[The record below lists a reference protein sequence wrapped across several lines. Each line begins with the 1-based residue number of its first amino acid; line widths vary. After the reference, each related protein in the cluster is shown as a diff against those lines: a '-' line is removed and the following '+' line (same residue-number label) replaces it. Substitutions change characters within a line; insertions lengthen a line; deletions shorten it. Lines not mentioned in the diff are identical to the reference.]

1 MTCTARRT
9 RTSPAHT
16 RRRHYPDAVY
26 LASGSGPSASP
37 TVIQRQEAV
46 LTTQAG
52 PGHPATSAAA
62 FAAVEADLTGGDQR
76 GPGRVHRDRPH
87 GEYR

>member
-1 MTCTARRT
+1 
-9 RTSPAHT
+9 
-16 RRRHYPDAVY
+16 
-26 LASGSGPSASP
+26 
-37 TVIQRQEAV
+37 VIQRQEAV